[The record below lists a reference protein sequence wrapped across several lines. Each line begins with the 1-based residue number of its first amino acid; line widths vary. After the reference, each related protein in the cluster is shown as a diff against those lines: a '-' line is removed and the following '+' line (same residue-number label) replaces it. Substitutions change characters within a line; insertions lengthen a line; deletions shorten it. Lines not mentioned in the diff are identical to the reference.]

1 MLLNHSPVILVYPF
15 VKVCQVTLLTLKL
28 ESVPYLSRCPSYL
41 EQKDGTFWVLN
52 CDCRNDSTDYLAHGL
67 EINFWNRQIVNNCF
81 CIA

>member
-28 ESVPYLSRCPSYL
+28 ESVPCLSRCPSYL

-52 CDCRNDSTDYLAHGL
+52 TVTAEMTALIIWPMGL
-67 EINFWNRQIVNNCF
+67 R
-81 CIA
+81 